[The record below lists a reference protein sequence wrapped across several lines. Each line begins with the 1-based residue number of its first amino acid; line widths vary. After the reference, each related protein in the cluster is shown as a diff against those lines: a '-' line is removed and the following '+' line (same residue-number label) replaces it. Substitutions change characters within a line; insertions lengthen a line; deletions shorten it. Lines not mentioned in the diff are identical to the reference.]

1 MTDAPSSAAGGWAT
15 AARAWTRDL
24 RAALAFPL
32 TSDGRLLAAG
42 GVTLASYVVV
52 LLSSFPQFSV
62 QVVARDPADLLWAIA
77 VLTREA
83 QLNGGWIGIALLVAY
98 ALLTGIAVTNAAA
111 LVRRVRYTGVSTAA
125 GVVPG
130 VLAAGC
136 ASCGAGVLGLLGFA
150 GAMAALPYDGT
161 LLRLGGVL
169 LLLFFLGR
177 AGDPRTC
184 RI

>member
-1 MTDAPSSAAGGWAT
+1 MTDAPSSAAGAWRS

-32 TSDGRLLAAG
+32 TSDGRLIAAG
-42 GVTLASYVVV
+42 AVTLATYVVV

-62 QVVARDPADLLWAIA
+62 QVLSRDPTDLPWAVA
-77 VLTREA
+77 VLTEEA
-83 QLNGGWIGIALLVAY
+83 KLNGGWTGIALLVAY
-98 ALLTGIAVTNAAA
+98 ALLTGVAVTNAAA
-111 LVRRVRYTGVSTAA
+111 LVRRVRYSGVSTVA

-130 VLAAGC
+130 LLAAGC

-150 GAMAALPYDGT
+150 GAMAALPFDGT

-169 LLLFFLGR
+169 LLVFFLGR

>member
-1 MTDAPSSAAGGWAT
+1 MSDVGSTAT
-15 AARAWTRDL
+15 GAWTAAARAWVRDL

-42 GVTLASYVVV
+42 AVTLASYVLV
-52 LLSSFPQFSV
+52 LLSSFPQFSM
-62 QVVARDPADLLWAIA
+62 QLLSRDPADLPWAVA
-77 VLTREA
+77 VLTEEA
-83 QLNGGWIGIALLVAY
+83 KLNGGWLGICLLAAY
-98 ALLTGIAVTNAAA
+98 ALLTGVAVTNAAA
-111 LVRRVRYTGVSTAA
+111 LVRRVRYSGVSTVA

-130 VLAAGC
+130 LLAAGC
-136 ASCGAGVLGLLGFA
+136 ASCGAGLLGLLGFA
-150 GAMAALPYDGT
+150 GAMAALPFDGT

-169 LLLFFLGR
+169 FLVFFLGR